1 MNPGTVQEIKES
13 RTMSEAGAG
22 AGSGSGSG
30 SRSSLGSASAAA
42 SSLISPSSFPT
53 HPERLVRICEAVC
66 DDMMACALTGKWMD
80 GPPTATADSLCSFTP
95 LADLRESGVRQL
107 LGVYDSILG
116 NPSGGSIME
125 DGGYDIEGLAVDI
138 GIGLFRTLVPL
149 AEHFVLSDDLCVAL
163 GGEIEKW
170 WERAREVF
178 VHELTQHTMLDE
190 EVELS

>member
-1 MNPGTVQEIKES
+1 
-13 RTMSEAGAG
+13 MSTATTAAGAG
-22 AGSGSGSG
+22 AGSGS
-30 SRSSLGSASAAA
+30 AAA
-42 SSLISPSSFPT
+42 SATSTCSLISPSSFPA
-53 HPERLVRICEAVC
+53 HPERLIRICEGVC

-80 GPPTATADSLCSFTP
+80 GPPAATADALCSFTP
-95 LADLRESGVRQL
+95 LSHLRESGVRQL

-125 DGGYDIEGLAVDI
+125 DGSYDIEGLAVDI

-149 AEHFVLSDDLCVAL
+149 AEHFVLSEELCVAL

-178 VHELTQHTMLDE
+178 VHELTQHTVLDE